1 MAQLVEQRPY
11 KAKVGSSSLSGS
23 TEVRVGSTLV
33 YGALLAVWG
42 IWELRPDSA
51 SASREPITP

>member
-23 TEVRVGSTLV
+23 TELHPV
-33 YGALLAVWG
+33 YGALLALSRTWAAT
-42 IWELRPDSA
+42 PDSA

>member
-23 TEVRVGSTLV
+23 TEVRVRSMLV
-33 YGALLAVWG
+33 YGALLAGWG
-42 IWELRPDSA
+42 IWEMRPDSA
-51 SASREPITP
+51 LARREPITP

>member
-23 TEVRVGSTLV
+23 TEVFRSTPV

-42 IWELRPDSA
+42 IWEMRPDSA
-51 SASREPITP
+51 WARREPITP